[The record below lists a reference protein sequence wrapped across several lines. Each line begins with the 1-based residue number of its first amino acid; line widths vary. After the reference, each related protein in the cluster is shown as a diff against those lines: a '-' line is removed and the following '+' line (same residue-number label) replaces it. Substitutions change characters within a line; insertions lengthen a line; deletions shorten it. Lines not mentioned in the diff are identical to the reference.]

1 MNKSLSS
8 RLMYSFMALIMVIVV
23 GVTAG
28 ISYLI
33 ADYFFKSNEQEL
45 AEKGNEMAAT
55 VEYFM
60 EFDNSRETLR
70 RYVFAVDRLVGAR
83 IWLFD
88 DKYELVAASN
98 INTDYKLDGTRP
110 GIKDL
115 TMMEGSAAEISREI
129 KSGKLD
135 AKVNTILKDVY
146 SGKSVQSQ
154 IYHPYYKEQ
163 VMLVGVPYGKEGSSA
178 RGAILLAQPLS
189 GFDGFLR
196 DIYIYTSIVAIL
208 ALILSMF
215 MVRSLTKTMIK
226 PLVLMKDSAMAIAAG
241 DYTRK
246 VEVHGDDEVAD
257 LGRAL
262 NALGND
268 LSEFV
273 AKTERAEKIRR
284 DFVANVSHELRTPLT
299 IIRGYNEAI
308 SDGTVT
314 DKDMIQRY
322 RLLINEETMRLERM
336 IRELLDI
343 SRMQAAEE
351 LPPAKMQPLPL
362 GAIVRNVAEKLM
374 VNAVER
380 NVKLLVHV
388 DEKIQIMGQG
398 DQMVQLVLIIGDNA
412 LKYTPAN
419 GTVTFLTELLD
430 DGSVRLTISD
440 QGPGIPEE
448 DLPFIWERFYKVD
461 KSHSRNVPGT
471 GLGLAIAREII
482 RVHGARVQVFSK
494 LGEGTRFEI
503 TFPKDKVIAD

>member
-1 MNKSLSS
+1 MNKSLST

-33 ADYFFKSNEQEL
+33 ADYFFKTNEQEL

-60 EFDNSRETLR
+60 GFSNSMEMLN

-88 DKYELVAASN
+88 DKFELLAASN
-98 INTDYKLDGTRP
+98 INTDYKQDGTRP

-115 TMMEGSAAEISREI
+115 TMLEGSVAEIARKI

-135 AKVNTILKDVY
+135 TKVITILKDVY

-163 VMLVGVPYGKEGSSA
+163 VMLVGVPYGKPGQA

-189 GFDGFLR
+189 GFDSFLR

-215 MVRSLTKTMIK
+215 MVRSLARTIIK
-226 PLVLMKDSAMAIAAG
+226 PLVSMKDSAMAIAAG

-246 VEVHGDDEVAD
+246 VNVHGQDEVAQ
-257 LGRAL
+257 LGKAL

-268 LSEFV
+268 LSAFV

-343 SRMQAAEE
+343 SRMQAADE
-351 LPPAKMQPLPL
+351 LAPAKMQPLPL

-412 LKYTPAN
+412 LKYTPEN
-419 GTVTFLTELLD
+419 GTVTFVTELKQ
-430 DGSVRLTISD
+430 DGSVKMTISD

-482 RVHGARVQVFSK
+482 RMHGAKVQVFSK

-503 TFPKDKVIAD
+503 TFPKDKVISE

>member
-1 MNKSLSS
+1 MNKSLST

-33 ADYFFKSNEQEL
+33 ADYFFKTNEQEL

-60 EFDNSRETLR
+60 GFSNSMEMLN

-88 DKYELVAASN
+88 DKFELLAASN
-98 INTDYKLDGTRP
+98 INTDYKQDGTRP

-115 TMMEGSAAEISREI
+115 TMLEGSVAEIAREI

-135 AKVNTILKDVY
+135 TKVITILKDVY

-163 VMLVGVPYGKEGSSA
+163 VMLVGVPYGKPGQA

-189 GFDGFLR
+189 GFDSFLR

-215 MVRSLTKTMIK
+215 MVRSLARTIIK
-226 PLVLMKDSAMAIAAG
+226 PLVSMKDSAMAIAAG

-246 VEVHGDDEVAD
+246 V
-257 LGRAL
+257 AL

-268 LSEFV
+268 LSAFV

-343 SRMQAAEE
+343 SRMQAADE
-351 LPPAKMQPLPL
+351 LAPAKMQPLPL

-412 LKYTPAN
+412 LKYTPEN
-419 GTVTFLTELLD
+419 GTVTFVTELQQ
-430 DGSVRLTISD
+430 DGSVKMTISD
-440 QGPGIPEE
+440 QGINHIRATCP
-448 DLPFIWERFYKVD
+448 VQ
-461 KSHSRNVPGT
+461 
-471 GLGLAIAREII
+471 GLALPLQGKLSVCTEPKCRYSANLAK
-482 RVHGARVQVFSK
+482 ARVLK
-494 LGEGTRFEI
+494 LHSLKIKLFRNDWRGKLETCIIANGSSGE
-503 TFPKDKVIAD
+503 K